1 VVDNQRH
8 NFLLEIVLASMPR
21 YYPGGCIR
29 PGKPS
34 FVAHFIGGG
43 RENFRLP
50 ERFFMPLNTWHKNGV
65 ALGG

>member
-21 YYPGGCIR
+21 YYPGGHIP

-34 FVAHFIGGG
+34 FVAHFIDLGE
-43 RENFRLP
+43 ENFRVP
-50 ERFFMPLNTWHKNGV
+50 ERFFTSLNARK
-65 ALGG
+65 